1 MNNFIN
7 LINISK
13 KYYNNKSIK
22 VLNNLNFTFELGK
35 IYSII
40 GPSGSGKSTLLNILS
55 LIDSPTSG
63 YIKILNTKI
72 NFSNKINN
80 DQIRSEKIGI
90 IYQDKNLL
98 NDFTAL
104 ENVYFPKLLLTNNK
118 KQSLYEARRIIKK
131 LGLSSRINHYPSEL
145 SGGECQRIAISRAL
159 INEPQI
165 ILADEP
171 TGNLDI
177 ENAKEVFKLL
187 FDLKNKNRV
196 IIFATHNRY
205 FANMADCK
213 IQMIGGKMKITN
225 ARLS

>member
-22 VLNNLNFTFELGK
+22 VLNNLNFTFALGK

-63 YIKILNTKI
+63 YIKILNNKI

-118 KQSLYEARRIIKK
+118 KQSLNEARRIIKK